1 MAEVAIENRV
11 YRYEAK
17 PQPTANE
24 PGKIVE
30 AFGLGKCP
38 KLAEQVRSDSLLVR
52 VNTLRVLCEEF
63 KNPTIIAG
71 SVKAGLMSTL
81 PKMALDSDLNTR
93 KFSSKAMV
101 AAARDYNGRTAL
113 LKARTATLTEASAT
127 IGARAPET
135 MFKAL
140 DDSSV
145 DVRRNIYEALANAS
159 TTGTRALVDAGY
171 PARLVDKA
179 VNETEELQPLAL
191 RGRPGGGARGVSCGE
206 PDRLV
211 DGREAGGGAEGSVGD
226 SGDSLL
232 RRHGEDH
239 RHSEQ
244 RGFYAGRVGCYGGD
258 RRQVGGH
265 GRVDDDHHS
274 GCGKARYFVH
284 LCSRRVGEGAR
295 GARRRVAA
303 QRPQAH
309 REHCRPP
316 RHPSRAERG
325 HGLPTGHPEATGKR
339 GPHDRKARLHR
350 PRGRVVGTLM
360 IPTTDHTYKS
370 RKRLSTMMMM

>member
-81 PKMALDSDLNTR
+81 PKMALDSDLDTR

-113 LKARTATLTEASAT
+113 LKARTATLTD
-127 IGARAPET
+127 ARAPET

-191 RGRPGGGARGVSCGE
+191 RVLCNVTKHRGGLEAALAASLVENLIGLLTEGRPAEVQREASVTLAIACFDDMAKIIAIQNNGVSMLAELVAKAETDVRSAAMGALMMITTVDAGE
-206 PDRLV
+206 
-211 DGREAGGGAEGSVGD
+211 
-226 SGDSLL
+226 
-232 RRHGEDH
+232 
-239 RHSEQ
+239 
-244 RGFYAGRVGCYGGD
+244 
-258 RRQVGGH
+258 
-265 GRVDDDHHS
+265 
-274 GCGKARYFVH
+274 
-284 LCSRRVGEGAR
+284 
-295 GARRRVAA
+295 
-303 QRPQAH
+303 
-309 REHCRPP
+309 
-316 RHPSRAERG
+316 
-325 HGLPTGHPEATGKR
+325 
-339 GPHDRKARLHR
+339 
-350 PRGRVVGTLM
+350 
-360 IPTTDHTYKS
+360 
-370 RKRLSTMMMM
+370 

>member
-81 PKMALDSDLNTR
+81 PKMTLDSDLNTR

-113 LKARTATLTEASAT
+113 LKARTATLTE
-127 IGARAPET
+127 APET

-191 RGRPGGGARGVSCGE
+191 RVLCNVTKHRGGLEAALAASLVENLIGLLTEGRPAEVQREASVTLAIACFDDMAKIIAIQNNGVSMLAE
-206 PDRLV
+206 LV
-211 DGREAGGGAEGSVGD
+211 AKAETDVRSAAMGALMMITTVDAG
-226 SGDSLL
+226 
-232 RRHGEDH
+232 
-239 RHSEQ
+239 
-244 RGFYAGRVGCYGGD
+244 
-258 RRQVGGH
+258 
-265 GRVDDDHHS
+265 
-274 GCGKARYFVH
+274 
-284 LCSRRVGEGAR
+284 
-295 GARRRVAA
+295 
-303 QRPQAH
+303 
-309 REHCRPP
+309 
-316 RHPSRAERG
+316 
-325 HGLPTGHPEATGKR
+325 
-339 GPHDRKARLHR
+339 
-350 PRGRVVGTLM
+350 
-360 IPTTDHTYKS
+360 
-370 RKRLSTMMMM
+370 

>member
-113 LKARTATLTEASAT
+113 LKARTATLTETSAT

-135 MFKAL
+135 IFKAL

-179 VNETEELQPLAL
+179 VNETEELQPQAL
-191 RGRPGGGARGVSCGE
+191 RVLCSVTKHRGGLEAALAASLVENLISLLTEGRPAEVQMEASVTLAIACFDDMAKIIAIQNNGVSMLAELVAKAETDVRSAAMGALMMITTVDAGE
-206 PDRLV
+206 
-211 DGREAGGGAEGSVGD
+211 
-226 SGDSLL
+226 
-232 RRHGEDH
+232 
-239 RHSEQ
+239 
-244 RGFYAGRVGCYGGD
+244 
-258 RRQVGGH
+258 
-265 GRVDDDHHS
+265 
-274 GCGKARYFVH
+274 
-284 LCSRRVGEGAR
+284 
-295 GARRRVAA
+295 
-303 QRPQAH
+303 
-309 REHCRPP
+309 
-316 RHPSRAERG
+316 
-325 HGLPTGHPEATGKR
+325 
-339 GPHDRKARLHR
+339 
-350 PRGRVVGTLM
+350 
-360 IPTTDHTYKS
+360 
-370 RKRLSTMMMM
+370 